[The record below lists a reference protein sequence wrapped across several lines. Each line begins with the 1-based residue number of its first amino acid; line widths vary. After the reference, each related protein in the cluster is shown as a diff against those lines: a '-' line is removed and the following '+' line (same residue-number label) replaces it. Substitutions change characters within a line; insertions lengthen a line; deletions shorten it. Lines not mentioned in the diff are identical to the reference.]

1 MVGRRGWRGI
11 QKSVAVA
18 LALILISSGS
28 EMAIAAS
35 SQLTETPPPQAI
47 QTLRRVLDQYQ
58 PQIKILAPKPGELF
72 QDTTVSLVLQVKD
85 LPIYQSAGLG
95 LGPHLHVVVDDRPYQ
110 SVYDAMQPIVLTDLA
125 PGTHTVRVFAVR
137 PWDESF
143 KNDGSFAQTTFN
155 VFTKTDDHDPDPR
168 KPLLTYS
175 QPQGNYGAEPILLD
189 FYLTNAPLHFI
200 AQDHPEDSTRDWK
213 IKATVNGQSFLLDRW
228 QPIYLKGV
236 KPGKNWVQLEFID
249 ENGTRVENFGNNT
262 ARIFTYTPNG
272 TDALSKLIRGELTIA
287 QSKGIVDPTYRSPI
301 EAIVPD
307 VVPTIAPK
315 AEPKV
320 EPKAEPKIK
329 SKVLPK
335 AVTSVEPKVEPTVSP
350 KIESKVESKV
360 ESKAKSKVAPTIEPL
375 PVGTVDAKPSGFRL
389 PIVPIP
395 LPIFGKKSGLNSN
408 DVITGPEE
416 SKSITPKP
424 ETAKPETTK
433 LIDLPRKSGQSDRR
447 LLQSQDAE
455 KPPAI
460 SKRNKPF
467 QFFKKKEKTI
477 EPISPIEA
485 PRPSVPKPA
494 TLRQP
499 LATMTKKAIKPE
511 AIKPEAT
518 VQGMTKP
525 NVFFPPLTKPEPPTP
540 QPKPAEPKTESQK
553 IAPPPTLPSR
563 FFPGQKV
570 EVNRP
575 AKVEPKTES
584 KVEPKTEPK
593 IKTRIAPEIKTKA
606 QSQAELKVESKSVP
620 SSIASPQLMP
630 SKLIEQ
636 QKTPVVP
643 KAEIPENLSP
653 SWLDQIRDRLP
664 SSKIAPTTAPE
675 PNVVPNATEE
685 TTQEVVPSAK
695 PDVRPAIEP
704 TTIEPKAEMLQELV
718 DRLNKTIA
726 KPVIKPIVPPS
737 TEPQITSDFTPQVK
751 PDIQPEVKPEVKT
764 DTKPLVGANR

>member
-18 LALILISSGS
+18 LALILMSSGS

-35 SQLTETPPPQAI
+35 GQLTETPPPQAI

-110 SVYDAMQPIVLTDLA
+110 SVYDATQPIVLTDLA
-125 PGTHTVRVFAVR
+125 PGTHTIRVFAVR

-262 ARIFTYTPNG
+262 ARIFNYTPNG
-272 TDALSKLIRGELTIA
+272 TDVLSKLIRGELTIA

-307 VVPTIAPK
+307 VVPTIVPK
-315 AEPKV
+315 A

-335 AVTSVEPKVEPTVSP
+335 AVTSVEPKVSP
-350 KIESKVESKV
+350 KIESKV

-395 LPIFGKKSGLNSN
+395 LPIFGKKSGLNPN

-499 LATMTKKAIKPE
+499 LATMTKKAVKPE
-511 AIKPEAT
+511 AIKPEAA

-584 KVEPKTEPK
+584 KAEPKTEPK
-593 IKTRIAPEIKTKA
+593 IKARIAPEIKTQA

-620 SSIASPQLMP
+620 SSIASPKLMP

-643 KAEIPENLSP
+643 KAEISENLSP

-664 SSKIAPTTAPE
+664 PSKTAPTTVQKTAPE

-695 PDVRPAIEP
+695 PDVNPAIEP

-726 KPVIKPIVPPS
+726 KPVIKPIVLPS

-764 DTKPLVGANR
+764 DTKLLVEANR

>member
-18 LALILISSGS
+18 LALILMSSGS

-110 SVYDAMQPIVLTDLA
+110 SVYDATQPIVLTDLA
-125 PGTHTVRVFAVR
+125 PGTHTIRVFAVR

-249 ENGTRVENFGNNT
+249 ENGTHVENFGNNT

-272 TDALSKLIRGELTIA
+272 TDVLSKLIRGELTIA

-315 AEPKV
+315 AEPK
-320 EPKAEPKIK
+320 AEPKIK

-335 AVTSVEPKVEPTVSP
+335 AVTSVEPKVSP
-350 KIESKVESKV
+350 KIESKV

-395 LPIFGKKSGLNSN
+395 LPIFGKKSGLNPN
-408 DVITGPEE
+408 EVITGPEK

-499 LATMTKKAIKPE
+499 LATMTKKAVKPE
-511 AIKPEAT
+511 AIKPEAA

-584 KVEPKTEPK
+584 KAEPKTEPK
-593 IKTRIAPEIKTKA
+593 IKARIAPEIKTKA

-643 KAEIPENLSP
+643 KAEIPGNLSP

-664 SSKIAPTTAPE
+664 PSKTAPTTVQTTAPE

-695 PDVRPAIEP
+695 LDVRPAIEP

-764 DTKPLVGANR
+764 DTKPLVEANR

>member
-18 LALILISSGS
+18 LALILMSSGS

-110 SVYDAMQPIVLTDLA
+110 SVYDATQPIVLTDLA
-125 PGTHTVRVFAVR
+125 PGTHTIRVFAVR

-272 TDALSKLIRGELTIA
+272 TDVLSKLIRGELTIA

-315 AEPKV
+315 AEPK
-320 EPKAEPKIK
+320 AEPKIK

-335 AVTSVEPKVEPTVSP
+335 AVTSVEPKVSP
-350 KIESKVESKV
+350 KIESKV

-395 LPIFGKKSGLNSN
+395 LPIFGKKSGLNPN

-499 LATMTKKAIKPE
+499 LATMTKKAVKPE
-511 AIKPEAT
+511 AIKPEAA

-584 KVEPKTEPK
+584 KAEPKTEPK
-593 IKTRIAPEIKTKA
+593 IKARIAPEIKTQA
-606 QSQAELKVESKSVP
+606 QSQAKPKVESKSVP

-643 KAEIPENLSP
+643 KAEISENLSP

-664 SSKIAPTTAPE
+664 PSKTAPTTVQTMAPE

-695 PDVRPAIEP
+695 PDVRPA
-704 TTIEPKAEMLQELV
+704 IEPKAEMLQELV

-764 DTKPLVGANR
+764 DTKPLVEANR

>member
-18 LALILISSGS
+18 LALILMSSGS

-110 SVYDAMQPIVLTDLA
+110 SVYDATQPIVLTDLA
-125 PGTHTVRVFAVR
+125 PGTHTIRVFAVR

-272 TDALSKLIRGELTIA
+272 TDVLSKLIRGELTIA

-315 AEPKV
+315 AEPK
-320 EPKAEPKIK
+320 AEPKIK

-335 AVTSVEPKVEPTVSP
+335 AVTSVEPKVSP
-350 KIESKVESKV
+350 KIESKV

-395 LPIFGKKSGLNSN
+395 LPIFGKKSGLNPN

-499 LATMTKKAIKPE
+499 LATMTKKAVKPEAIKPE
-511 AIKPEAT
+511 AIKPEAA

-584 KVEPKTEPK
+584 KAEPKTEPK
-593 IKTRIAPEIKTKA
+593 IKARIAPEIKTKA

-643 KAEIPENLSP
+643 KAEISENLSP
-653 SWLDQIRDRLP
+653 SWLDQIRDRLLP
-664 SSKIAPTTAPE
+664 SKTAPTTVQTTAPE

-695 PDVRPAIEP
+695 LDVRPAIEP

-764 DTKPLVGANR
+764 DTKPLVEANR

>member
-1 MVGRRGWRGI
+1 MVGRRGWRVI

-18 LALILISSGS
+18 LALILMSSGPRA
-28 EMAIAAS
+28 AIALSIATS
-35 SQLTETPPPQAI
+35 GQLTETPTPQAI

-58 PQIKILAPKPGELF
+58 PQIKILSPKSGELL
-72 QDTTVSLVLQVKD
+72 QDNTVSLVLQVKD
-85 LPIYQSAGLG
+85 LPIYQAAGLG
-95 LGPHLHVVVDDRPYQ
+95 LGPHLHVVIDDQMYR
-110 SVYDAMQPIVLTDLA
+110 SVYDAKQPIVLSDLS

-155 VFTKTDDHDPDPR
+155 VFTKTDDNDPDSR

-272 TDALSKLIRGELTIA
+272 TDTLSKLTRGELTIA
-287 QSKGIVDPTYRSPI
+287 QSKGIVDPTYTSPVKAI
-301 EAIVPD
+301 EPA
-307 VVPTIAPK
+307 TIPSI
-315 AEPKV
+315 
-320 EPKAEPKIK
+320 EPKAEPKTEPK
-329 SKVLPK
+329 VPSQVLPK
-335 AVTSVEPKVEPTVSP
+335 AVTPVKPEIAPKVERKTEP
-350 KIESKVESKV
+350 KIERK
-360 ESKAKSKVAPTIEPL
+360 IEPQPL
-375 PVGTVDAKPSGFRL
+375 PLAPVKTKPSGFKL

-395 LPIFGKKSGLNSN
+395 LPMFGRKSDPAPKAVLT
-408 DVITGPEE
+408 VPEE
-416 SKSITPKP
+416 SKFDP
-424 ETAKPETTK
+424 AKPDSEK
-433 LIDLPRKSGQSDRR
+433 LIDLPRKTGQSDRR
-447 LLQSQDAE
+447 LLQSPEVE

-467 QFFKKKEKTI
+467 QFFNRKEKPI
-477 EPISPIEA
+477 EPIAPIDA

-499 LATMTKKAIKPE
+499 LATMTKKVVKPDVPTPESVKPKAVKPE
-511 AIKPEAT
+511 AVISKAA
-518 VQGMTKP
+518 VKAVTKP

-540 QPKPAEPKTESQK
+540 QPKPAEPKSESQT

-570 EVNRP
+570 EVTRP
-575 AKVEPKTES
+575 AKVEPKA
-584 KVEPKTEPK
+584 KLKIKPKTEPK
-593 IKTRIAPEIKTKA
+593 IKVRVEPETESSVK
-606 QSQAELKVESKSVP
+606 SKSVP
-620 SSIASPQLMP
+620 SSIAAPQL
-630 SKLIEQ
+630 
-636 QKTPVVP
+636 TPRVIQE
-643 KAEIPENLSP
+643 A
-653 SWLDQIRDRLP
+653 LP
-664 SSKIAPTTAPE
+664 I
-675 PNVVPNATEE
+675 
-685 TTQEVVPSAK
+685 AK
-695 PDVRPAIEP
+695 PEVKPAIE
-704 TTIEPKAEMLQELV
+704 TTTPEPKAETLEELV

-726 KPVIKPIVPPS
+726 KPVTKPIVIPS
-737 TEPQITSDFTPQVK
+737 TEPQVTSDFTPQPKPNAQPKVTPTIKPDVKAEVTLGLKPDVK
-751 PDIQPEVKPEVKT
+751 PTVKS
-764 DTKPLVGANR
+764 DLKPLVRANR

>member
-18 LALILISSGS
+18 LALILMSSGS

-110 SVYDAMQPIVLTDLA
+110 SVYDATQPIVLTDLA

-287 QSKGIVDPTYRSPI
+287 QSKGIVDPTYRSPR

-335 AVTSVEPKVEPTVSP
+335 AVTSVEPKVSP
-350 KIESKVESKV
+350 KIESKAKSKV
-360 ESKAKSKVAPTIEPL
+360 ESKATSKVAPTIEPL

-395 LPIFGKKSGLNSN
+395 LPIFGKKSGLNPN

-511 AIKPEAT
+511 AIKPEAA

-593 IKTRIAPEIKTKA
+593 IKARIAPEIKTKD

-664 SSKIAPTTAPE
+664 PSKTAPTTVQTTAPE
-675 PNVVPNATEE
+675 PNFVPSATEE

-695 PDVRPAIEP
+695 PDVNPAIEP

-726 KPVIKPIVPPS
+726 KPVIKPIVLPS

-764 DTKPLVGANR
+764 DTKPLVEANR

>member
-18 LALILISSGS
+18 LALILMSSGS

-110 SVYDAMQPIVLTDLA
+110 SVYDATQPIVLTDLA
-125 PGTHTVRVFAVR
+125 PGTHTIRVFAVR

-262 ARIFTYTPNG
+262 ARIFNYTPNG
-272 TDALSKLIRGELTIA
+272 TDVLSKLIRGELTIA
-287 QSKGIVDPTYRSPI
+287 QSKGMVDPTYRSPI

-315 AEPKV
+315 AEPK
-320 EPKAEPKIK
+320 AEPKIK
-329 SKVLPK
+329 SKMLPK
-335 AVTSVEPKVEPTVSP
+335 AVTSVKPKVEPTVSP
-350 KIESKVESKV
+350 KI

-375 PVGTVDAKPSGFRL
+375 SVGTVDAKPSGFRL

-395 LPIFGKKSGLNSN
+395 LPIFGKKSGLNPN

-416 SKSITPKP
+416 SKSITP
-424 ETAKPETTK
+424 KPETTK

-447 LLQSQDAE
+447 LLQSQDTE

-499 LATMTKKAIKPE
+499 LATMTKKAVKPE
-511 AIKPEAT
+511 AIKPEAA

-584 KVEPKTEPK
+584 KAEPKTEPK
-593 IKTRIAPEIKTKA
+593 IKARIAPEIKTKA

-643 KAEIPENLSP
+643 KAEISENLSP

-664 SSKIAPTTAPE
+664 TSKTAPTTVQTTAPE

-764 DTKPLVGANR
+764 DTKPLVEANR

>member
-18 LALILISSGS
+18 LALILMSSGS

-110 SVYDAMQPIVLTDLA
+110 SVYDATQPIVLTDLA
-125 PGTHTVRVFAVR
+125 PGTHTIRVFAVR

-272 TDALSKLIRGELTIA
+272 TDVLSKLIRGELTIA

-315 AEPKV
+315 AEPK
-320 EPKAEPKIK
+320 AEPKIK

-335 AVTSVEPKVEPTVSP
+335 AVTSVEPKVSP
-350 KIESKVESKV
+350 KIESKV

-395 LPIFGKKSGLNSN
+395 LPIFGKKSGLNPN

-424 ETAKPETTK
+424 KTAKPETTK

-499 LATMTKKAIKPE
+499 LATMTKKAVKPE
-511 AIKPEAT
+511 AIKPEAA

-584 KVEPKTEPK
+584 KAEPKTEPK
-593 IKTRIAPEIKTKA
+593 IKARIAPEIKTKA

-643 KAEIPENLSP
+643 KAEIPGNLSP

-664 SSKIAPTTAPE
+664 PSKTAPTTVQTMAPE

-695 PDVRPAIEP
+695 LDVRPVIEP

-751 PDIQPEVKPEVKT
+751 PEIQPEVKPEVKT
-764 DTKPLVGANR
+764 DTKPLVEANR